1 MNPMFSPA
9 PDTWAQSIIQKQME
23 LTRAWHVTDL
33 GKYAEA
39 IPETLPA
46 DFFETVTWQHSRNFL
61 LWHEEDIARSPSV
74 SDSRIAD
81 VKRAI
86 DKLNQ
91 KRNDLIEVLDD
102 MILSALTQAGIKP
115 TEGTRWNSE
124 TPGSMIDRL
133 SIVSLKIFHM
143 KEQEERTDTSAEH
156 IANCKTKREVL
167 QTQQADLCQ
176 ALAWQIED
184 MLSGKRCMKLYR
196 QFKMYN
202 DPSLNPAIYAAQR
215 NEAKQ

>member
-1 MNPMFSPA
+1 MFNPDPA
-9 PDTWAQSIIQKQME
+9 AWAGSIIQKQMT
-23 LTRAWHVTDL
+23 LTSAWHDSDL
-33 GKYAEA
+33 GAYAGTVPA
-39 IPETLPA
+39 ALPA
-46 DFFETVTWQHSRNFL
+46 DFMETVTWQHSRNFL
-61 LWHEEDIARSPSV
+61 LWHEEDTARSPSAA
-74 SDSRIAD
+74 DSEIAD

-102 MILSALTQAGIKP
+102 MILSALTQAGITP
-115 TEGTRWNSE
+115 AAGTRWNSE

-133 SIVSLKIFHM
+133 SIVSLKIYHM
-143 KEQEERTDTSAEH
+143 QEQEDRADASSDHVAS
-156 IANCKTKREVL
+156 CKQKRERL

-184 MLSGKRCMKLYR
+184 MLAGKRCMKLYR

-202 DPSLNPAIYAAQR
+202 DPSLNPAIYAAQS
-215 NEAKQ
+215 NAK